1 MNILEISGAIAIL
14 YYLIEAILS
23 ISRGRKNGKL
33 NLQTHKDQ
41 LLKGHQLKI
50 HDDINKFSNSNL
62 TPKLPCHEFESSRDT
77 INVKLKHFPLDNLE
91 IEYKCLLE
99 HIKTGYNKWDSKLY
113 PMLKELLSQETEYKK
128 EIASTLGE
136 IEVQIRNI
144 MIENYNYFPG
154 NAWNGT
160 PKQIL
165 NGDYKYDFPLL
176 FNSIV
181 NAMLDGRT
189 IKIEVFT
196 PFEEKW
202 LISFNEAGTNKTIV
216 IFPEKLNALQIFTDN
231 INGIV
236 SEFQPKINRL
246 KEEQK
251 DIMGKENTIKAKLR
265 QITSKYKS
273 GYRIDGKCSF
283 CEAILKE
290 KKIENLRF
298 DGII

>member
-1 MNILEISGAIAIL
+1 MNILEISGTIAII
-14 YYLIEAILS
+14 YYLVELIVA
-23 ISRGRKNGKL
+23 RNRFQKNDGL
-33 NLQTHKDQ
+33 NLQTRKDE

-50 HDDINKFSNSNL
+50 RDDINKFSKSNL
-62 TPKLPCHEFESSRDT
+62 TPELDCHGFEFSLDT
-77 INVKLKHFPLDNLE
+77 SNVKLKQFPLDNLE
-91 IEYKCLLE
+91 IEYNYLLE
-99 HIKTGYNKWDSKLY
+99 HIKTGYDKGDSSLY
-113 PMLKELLSQETEYKK
+113 SLLKELLNQETEYKK

-136 IEVQIRNI
+136 IEVKIKNI

-154 NAWNGT
+154 NVWNGT

-176 FNSIV
+176 FKSIV
-181 NAMLDGRT
+181 NAMLGGRD
-189 IKIEVFT
+189 IKIEAFT

-216 IFPEKLNALQIFTDN
+216 IFPEKLNALQKFTDN
-231 INGIV
+231 INSIV
-236 SEFQPKINRL
+236 SEFQPKINIL

-265 QITSKYKS
+265 QITSRYES

-290 KKIENLRF
+290 KKIENLRL